1 MPKTLVGTSVRCLS
15 VAALVAL
22 GVVPLANLL
31 SHGPFIPWWRVAV
44 VEWLTAGTG
53 IVLAALGVA
62 RGLGER
68 FDRLFARAQAAVL
81 APSPVV
87 FQVLVGLG
95 VLALTTVF
103 TFYCF
108 ARAPFAQDEM
118 AQRFQARILLGGRL
132 AAMGEAHPEFF
143 SITGVLDQGGRWYS
157 MYPMGGPLL
166 LAGGMAVHV
175 IWLVNPVLTAVTACA
190 LYRFAARAF
199 GEGAGRASALL
210 FGLSPFVLIM
220 GASEMNHV
228 GALALTV
235 IALAALTSWAT
246 ATDAERTTRSAALIG
261 LAIGGVATIRP
272 LDAVAVAVTV
282 GVFQVSVL
290 ARERWR
296 ARSLL
301 AQLLA
306 GALPVAWLLFANART
321 TGAPFL
327 FAYEALYGPGHRLGF
342 HPDPFGVPHTPLHAL
357 IVASGNFMRLDCYL
371 FEWPLPGLV
380 PVLAGLLAL
389 KRPDRWDF
397 LMLGL
402 IGATVGGYALY
413 WSDSF
418 FAGPR
423 FLYTAVPAFIVIA
436 ARAPGLVAA
445 RFGPGT
451 ARRVSLA
458 LVPLCLAYAWALPAS
473 VSTQDEGAKALS
485 TILYRVMSSS
495 SVQTRAHD
503 YHAGRTKLK
512 MDVQGEVDAAHL
524 NRALVFVH
532 ESWRA
537 RLEARL
543 EALGLRPGDA
553 DQILNTSDACQIET
567 ALAGEDIRPATD
579 TAGRRD
585 RLVLETRPQTPV
597 HPVAGLEADQAL
609 LVAEGSVLTDACRSE
624 IAQDSL
630 GVTPYAPFLA
640 LARFEPDGSLG
651 GPVVFARDMG
661 PMNERLRARFPD
673 RTWLRYR
680 ARQSLADTTPAIGPY

>member
-1 MPKTLVGTSVRCLS
+1 VPKNLGATSVRCLS
-15 VAALVAL
+15 VAVLVAL

-31 SHGPFIPWWRVAV
+31 SHGPYIPWWRVAV
-44 VEWLTAGTG
+44 VEWVVSGTA
-53 IVLAALGVA
+53 IILIALGVA
-62 RGLGER
+62 RVLGER

-118 AQRFQARILLGGRL
+118 AQRFQARILLAGRL

-166 LAGGMAVHV
+166 LAGGMALHAV
-175 IWLVNPVLTAVTACA
+175 WLVNPVLTAVTACA
-190 LYRFAARAF
+190 LYRLAARAF
-199 GEGAGRASALL
+199 GEGPGRASALL

-246 ATDAERTTRSAALIG
+246 ATDADRTTRSAALIG

-272 LDAVAVAVTV
+272 LDGVLVAVTV

-296 ARSLL
+296 ARSLV
-301 AQLLA
+301 AQMLA
-306 GALPVAWLLFANART
+306 GALPATWLLYANART
-321 TGAPFL
+321 TGAPLL
-327 FAYEALYGPGHRLGF
+327 FAYEALYGPAHRLGY
-342 HPDPFGVPHTPLHAL
+342 HLDPNGVAFTPLRAL
-357 IVASGNFMRLDCYL
+357 IVASANFMRLDRFL
-371 FEWPLPGLV
+371 FEWPVPGVL

-389 KRPDRWDF
+389 RRPERWDF

-423 FLYTAVPAFIVIA
+423 FLYTAVPAFIVIV

-445 RFGPGT
+445 RLGPGT
-451 ARRVSLA
+451 ARRASLA
-458 LVPLCLAYAWALPAS
+458 LVPLCLAYAWAMPI
-473 VSTQDEGAKALS
+473 GA
-485 TILYRVMSSS
+485 S
-495 SVQTRAHD
+495 SVQRD
-503 YHAGRTKLK
+503 VSLYHAGRTKLK
-512 MDVQGEVDAAHL
+512 TDIGGEVDAAHL
-524 NRALVFVH
+524 SRALVFVH

-553 DQILNTSDACQIET
+553 DQVLNTSDACQIET
-567 ALAGEDIRPATD
+567 ALAGEDVRPATD

-585 RLVLETRPQTPV
+585 RLFLETRPQTPV
-597 HPVAGLEADQAL
+597 HPVMGLQADEAL
-609 LVAEGSVLTDACRSE
+609 FVAEGSVLTDACRSE

-630 GVTPYAPFLA
+630 GVTPFAPFLA
-640 LARFEPDGSLG
+640 LASFEPDGSLG

-661 PMNERLRARFPD
+661 PMNERLSARFPD

-680 ARQSLADTTPAIGPY
+680 ARQSLSDTTPAIGPY